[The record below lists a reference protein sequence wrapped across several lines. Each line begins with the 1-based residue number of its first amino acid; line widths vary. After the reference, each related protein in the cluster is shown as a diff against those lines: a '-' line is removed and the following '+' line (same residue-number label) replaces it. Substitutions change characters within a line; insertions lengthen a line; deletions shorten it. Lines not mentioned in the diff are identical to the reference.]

1 MYVVCC
7 PSRFAFV
14 IQKGTGFLKSFF
26 QLSFAVPV
34 IIFQQCRTDIERKM
48 EVEQR
53 KEDKSSQRI
62 RGQES

>member
-7 PSRFAFV
+7 PSGFAFV
-14 IQKGTGFLKSFF
+14 IQKGTGFF

-34 IIFQQCRTDIERKM
+34 VIFQQCRTDIERKM
-48 EVEQR
+48 EGEQR